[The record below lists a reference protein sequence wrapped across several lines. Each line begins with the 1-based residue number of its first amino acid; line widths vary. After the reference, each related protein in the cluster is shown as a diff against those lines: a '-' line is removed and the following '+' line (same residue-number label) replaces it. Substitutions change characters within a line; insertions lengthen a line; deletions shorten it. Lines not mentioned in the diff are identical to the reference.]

1 MQDSN
6 VRISLVTTLKNEE
19 ENVVLLIE
27 HIKQALRNFTYEAIF
42 VDDGS
47 TDKTVELLRENIADN
62 HRIIVL
68 NRNYGQTSAMSA
80 GIKNARGTYI
90 VTMDADLQN
99 DASDIPKMLEK
110 LINEDLDVVVGNRK
124 NRQDGFILRKLPSK
138 VANLMIRNLSGV
150 FVHDYGCT
158 LKVFKRET
166 AKNLQLY
173 GDMHRFIPILA
184 HLDGARIAEMD
195 VHHHPRQYGKSKYGM
210 GRTMRVLSDLILLL
224 FLQKYFKRPIHLF
237 GPAGLISIAIGSA
250 IYLYLL
256 VEKILGQDIW
266 GRPILILGA
275 ILLIGGIQLLTF
287 GIITE
292 LIMRTYYES
301 QRKPTY
307 KIRHIIERQTK
318 IPEPLTA
325 AD

>member
-1 MQDSN
+1 MQDNN
-6 VRISLVTTLKNEE
+6 VEISVVTTLKNEE
-19 ENVVLLIE
+19 ENVILLID
-27 HIKQALRNFTYEAIF
+27 HIRHALKGFSYEAIF

-47 TDKTVELLRENIADN
+47 TDQTIRLLRENIGDN
-62 HRIIVL
+62 HRIIIL
-68 NRNYGQTSAMSA
+68 NRNYGQTAAMAA
-80 GIKNARGTYI
+80 GIKNARGRYI

-99 DASDIPKMLEK
+99 DASDIPVMLEK
-110 LINEDLDVVVGNRK
+110 LIREDLDVVVGNRK
-124 NRQDGFILRKLPSK
+124 NRKDGLMLRKFPSK

-150 FVHDYGCT
+150 YVHDYGCT
-158 LKVFKRET
+158 LKVFRRET
-166 AKNLQLY
+166 AKNLNLY

-195 VHHHPRQYGKSKYGM
+195 VHHHPRQFGRSKYGM

-237 GPAGLISIAIGSA
+237 GPAGLISIAVGSA

-256 VEKILGQDIW
+256 IEKIMGQDIW

-307 KIRHIIERQTK
+307 QIRQIVEGQTK
-318 IPEPLTA
+318 IPESLTA

>member
-1 MQDSN
+1 MYDKN
-6 VRISLVTTLKNEE
+6 VQISLVTTLKNEE
-19 ENVVLLIE
+19 ENVPLLIH
-27 HIKQALRNFTYEAIF
+27 HIKHALRDFAYEAIF

-47 TDKTVELLRENIADN
+47 TDRTVELLRENISDTD
-62 HRIIVL
+62 RIIVL
-68 NRNYGQTSAMSA
+68 NRNYGQTAAMSA
-80 GIKNARGTYI
+80 GIKNATGKYI

-99 DASDIPKMLEK
+99 DAADIPKMLDK
-110 LINEDLDVVVGNRK
+110 LIREDLDVVVGNRK
-124 NRQDGFILRKLPSK
+124 NRKDGLMLRKVPSK
-138 VANLMIRNLSGV
+138 IANLIIRNLSGV

-166 AKNLQLY
+166 AKNLRLY

-184 HLDGARIAEMD
+184 HLDGARIAELD
-195 VHHHPRQYGKSKYGM
+195 VRHHPRKFGQSKYGM
-210 GRTMRVLSDLILLL
+210 GRTMRVMSDLILLL

-237 GPAGLISIAIGSA
+237 GPAGLISIGIGSA
-250 IYLYLL
+250 IYIYLL
-256 VEKILGQDIW
+256 IVKLMGQDIW

-301 QRKPTY
+301 QRKTTY
-307 KIRHIIERQTK
+307 KIRHIFERKDQITK
-318 IPEPLTA
+318 SLTA